1 MFEAKLT
8 QGSILK
14 KVVDSLKDL
23 LNEASFNLSNEG
35 IVLESIDSSH
45 VTLVSL
51 LLRADGFEKFRCDRN
66 MPVGIN
72 MSSLSKIMRAAGND
86 DSITLRADDNG
97 DCLGLV
103 FEAPNGGRVCDYD
116 LKLIDLNGD
125 GVGVPEMEYDVSV
138 RISSDEFQRICRDL
152 SALGESVTIEANKE
166 AVRFSVSGDVGS
178 GSISLKNLNGDSHT
192 STTGK
197 ESSSSSAGTTSISIK
212 NPASIS
218 VSLKFLSQFTKAGGL
233 SDSVRLEFSDDAPMM
248 VDYQIGDLGYV
259 RYYLAPKCA
268 DDDM

>member
-72 MSSLSKIMRAAGND
+72 MSSLSKIIRAAGND

-97 DCLGLV
+97 DCLGMV

-138 RISSDEFQRICRDL
+138 RIPSDEFQRICRDL

-178 GSISLKNLNGDSHT
+178 GSISLKNLNEST
-192 STTGK
+192 TTTTGK
-197 ESSSSSAGTTSISIK
+197 EAAATSNSTSISIK

-233 SDSVRLEFSDDAPMM
+233 SDTVRLEFSDDAPML
-248 VDYQIGDLGYV
+248 VDYPIGDLGYI